1 MAVRKRTGAKS
12 RTRATKAAQPAQARD
27 LWRASMGA
35 VALTRKEGVKLVGQI
50 VDQAKDVQTRAVDF
64 VEGRVA
70 EVRGQVEQ
78 VIGKVQDA
86 ANQNLAQ
93 VEQVVSGQVT
103 RVLSRLGIPSKA
115 DVEQLSR
122 RVAEL
127 NRQVKALKTGAKA
140 A

>member
-1 MAVRKRTGAKS
+1 MAVRKRTGATS
-12 RTRATKAAQPAQARD
+12 RTRATKAAQPVQARD

-35 VALTRKEGVKLVGQI
+35 IALTRKEGAKLVGQI
-50 VDQAKDVQTRAVDF
+50 VDQAKDAQARAIEF

-70 EVRGQVEQ
+70 QVRGQVEG
-78 VIGKVQDA
+78 VIGKVQEA

-93 VEQVVSGQVT
+93 VEQALSGQVT